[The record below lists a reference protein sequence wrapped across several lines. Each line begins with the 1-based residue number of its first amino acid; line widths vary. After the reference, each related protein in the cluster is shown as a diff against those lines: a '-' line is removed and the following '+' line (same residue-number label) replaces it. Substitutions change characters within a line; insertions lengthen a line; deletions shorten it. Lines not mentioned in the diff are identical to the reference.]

1 MYGPALND
9 VDMTPVDGAR
19 EHVDNDKVCVKTLY
33 PMVPDSNL
41 EMLMAR
47 YQEGDFAAATALIDR
62 LSPQLHRFFLAQF
75 ASRADADDLLQET
88 WLRIHKVRHTYRPS
102 EPMLPWFYAI
112 ARRVRVDHYRKA
124 IRTTAR
130 EHRLE
135 EMSEVAAAIPGE
147 SDRTD
152 DLEALL
158 APLPQSQR
166 EVIEM
171 LKVAGMSLEEV
182 ARATSSS
189 VGSVKQKVHRAY
201 EKLRGKMSAM
211 GLSKGRSGG
220 LS

>member
-1 MYGPALND
+1 VYGPALND